1 MCLTLTLLNSRV
13 KLFLCG
19 FSGVGKTT
27 LLGSL
32 GVTSRIARLFR
43 REGQRADPENM
54 RERTPGIDIKTVTL
68 EGDAEFSVWDYAGQV
83 EYYLVRRL
91 VLT

>member
-1 MCLTLTLLNSRV
+1 
-13 KLFLCG
+13 
-19 FSGVGKTT
+19 
-27 LLGSL
+27 
-32 GVTSRIARLFR
+32 
-43 REGQRADPENM
+43 M